1 MPDSEEDEAS
11 ATSLIVDVHT
21 GETVGFRYVW
31 ADGVHQP
38 FWLNGERSSV
48 AVVDLDEA
56 PGREASEDSV
66 EVEEGTKDV

>member
-11 ATSLIVDVHT
+11 ATSLIVDVQT

-31 ADGVHQP
+31 EDGVHQP
-38 FWLNGERSSV
+38 FWLNGERSNV

-56 PGREASEDSV
+56 PIRESSEGSV
-66 EVEEGTKDV
+66 KVEEGTKDV